1 MKLHLDWSAYET
13 AGQGDAYA
21 GIPATGGDFAKAV
34 AVCIGDKQCQRKP
47 KGVMC
52 PSFRA
57 TDDAA
62 HSPGGRVKVLK
73 AALNGEL
80 GDDAFADQRLAA
92 AMELCVGCKGCKRE
106 CANQVDMAAIKIEY
120 QAQRNARLGVSLR
133 DRMVASLPEQL
144 QHRHFVRGLIRWRNR
159 APWLAKLGETFLG
172 ISAKRQLPEPSVAPF
187 NLQPNQSLPP
197 CRGKARM
204 GVESRNSSVSTP
216 TRACVVGALAPYNHG
231 LPLAGVT
238 LPDGTTSQST
248 KPASGQ
254 VAGYL
259 QGGGDANVI
268 LFVDTFALHFD
279 PEIAHAAHQVLT
291 AAGYNVSLLQALADD
306 DEPERALCC
315 GRTYLSLGQVDA
327 ARHEAQR
334 MQRALRPALAAGTPI
349 VGLEPSCIL
358 SLRDDHLKL
367 GLGEAAI
374 ALSKQVYLFE
384 EFIAKEHDRKRF
396 TLEFKALPQGK
407 TLVHGHCHQKA
418 VGAMKSLRKVLR
430 LIPEFEFEFIE
441 ASCCGMAG
449 SFGVE
454 AEHAAISMQ
463 MAELDLLPAL
473 RAAPDANILANGFS
487 CRHQIREGADRQATH
502 VALLLRDALKEP
514 SPC

>member
-1 MKLHLDWSAYET
+1 MRHLLDWTAYET

-62 HSPGGRVKVLK
+62 HSPGGRVKMLK

-80 GDDAFADQRLAA
+80 GDDAFADPRLAA

-144 QHRHFVRGLIRWRNR
+144 QHRHFVRSLIRWRNR
-159 APWLAKLGETFLG
+159 APWLAQLGERFLG
-172 ISAKRQLPEPSVAPF
+172 ISAKRKLPEPSVPPF
-187 NLQPNQSLPP
+187 NLQPNQSLP
-197 CRGKARM
+197 
-204 GVESRNSSVSTP
+204 
-216 TRACVVGALAPYNHG
+216 
-231 LPLAGVT
+231 
-238 LPDGTTSQST
+238 
-248 KPASGQ
+248 
-254 VAGYL
+254 L
-259 QGGGDANVI
+259 QGGGDKDVI
-268 LFVDTFALHFD
+268 LFVDTFAMHFD

-291 AAGYNVSLLQALADD
+291 AAGYNVSILQALADD

-327 ARHEAQR
+327 ARYEAQR
-334 MQRALRPALAAGTPI
+334 MHRALRPALATGIPI

-384 EFIAKEHDRKRF
+384 EFIAREHDRKRF
-396 TLEFKALPQGK
+396 TLEFKPLPQGK

-454 AEHAAISMQ
+454 AEHADISMQ

-502 VALLLRDALKEP
+502 VALLLRDALKDAT
-514 SPC
+514 PC

>member
-1 MKLHLDWSAYET
+1 MKHHLDWSSYET

-52 PSFRA
+52 PSFRV

-80 GDDAFADQRLAA
+80 GDDAFADSRLAA

-120 QAQRNARLGVSLR
+120 QAQRNARLGVSWR
-133 DRMVASLPEQL
+133 DRIVASLPHQL
-144 QHRHFVRGLIRWRNR
+144 QHRHFVRSIIRWRNR
-159 APWLAKLGETFLG
+159 APWLAKLVEMIFG
-172 ISAKRQLPEPSVAPF
+172 ISAKRTLPEPSLAPF
-187 NLQPNQSLPP
+187 NLERNPSL
-197 CRGKARM
+197 
-204 GVESRNSSVSTP
+204 
-216 TRACVVGALAPYNHG
+216 HG
-231 LPLAGVT
+231 E
-238 LPDGTTSQST
+238 
-248 KPASGQ
+248 
-254 VAGYL
+254 
-259 QGGGDANVI
+259 GDNEVI

-279 PEIAHAAHQVLT
+279 PEIADAAHQVLT
-291 AAGYNVSLLQALADD
+291 AAGYNVSILQALADD
-306 DEPERALCC
+306 EEPDRALCC

-367 GLGEAAI
+367 GLGDDAI
-374 ALSKQVYLFE
+374 AISKQVYLFE

-396 TLEFKALPQGK
+396 TLEFKAPPKGK

-454 AEHAAISMQ
+454 AEHADISMQ

-473 RAAPDANILANGFS
+473 RAAPDASIIANGFS
-487 CRHQIREGADRQATH
+487 CRHQIRVGVNRQATH
-502 VALLLRDALKEP
+502 VALLLRDALNLGELK
-514 SPC
+514 C

>member
-1 MKLHLDWSAYET
+1 MTRSEACNERDKSAVGDRLEGGVEQQERCSLWVGTVFASSKRMRHLLDWTAYET

-62 HSPGGRVKVLK
+62 HSPGGRVKMLK

-80 GDDAFADQRLAA
+80 GDDAFADPRLAS

-144 QHRHFVRGLIRWRNR
+144 QHRHFVRSLIRWRNR
-159 APWLAKLGETFLG
+159 APWLAKLGEMIFG
-172 ISAKRQLPEPSVAPF
+172 ISAKRRLPEPSLAAF
-187 NLQPNQSLPP
+187 NLESSQP
-197 CRGKARM
+197 
-204 GVESRNSSVSTP
+204 
-216 TRACVVGALAPYNHG
+216 
-231 LPLAGVT
+231 
-238 LPDGTTSQST
+238 
-248 KPASGQ
+248 
-254 VAGYL
+254 L
-259 QGGGDANVI
+259 QGGDDKNVI
-268 LFVDTFALHFD
+268 LFVDTFAMHFD
-279 PEIAHAAHQVLT
+279 PEIAYAAHQVLT
-291 AAGYNVSLLQALADD
+291 AAGYNVSILQALADD
-306 DEPERALCC
+306 EEPERALCC

-334 MQRALRPALAAGTPI
+334 MHRALRPALEAGIPI

-384 EFIAKEHDRKRF
+384 EFIAREHDRKRF
-396 TLEFKALPQGK
+396 TLEFKPLPQGK

-454 AEHAAISMQ
+454 AEHADISMR

-473 RAAPDANILANGFS
+473 RAEPDATILANGFS
-487 CRHQIREGADRQATH
+487 CRHQIREGVARQAQH

>member
-1 MKLHLDWSAYET
+1 MKHHLDWSSYET

-34 AVCIGDKQCQRKP
+34 AVCISDKLCQRTP

-62 HSPGGRVKVLK
+62 HSPGGRVVVLK
-73 AALNGEL
+73 AALNGEF
-80 GDDAFADQRLAA
+80 GDDAFADPRLAA

-120 QAQRNARLGVSLR
+120 QAQVNALKGVPHR
-133 DRMVASLPEQL
+133 DRLIAGLPGL
-144 QHRHFVRGLIRWRNR
+144 LRYRRVMGGLIRWRNR
-159 APWLAKLGETFLG
+159 ASWLARAGEFIFG
-172 ISAKRQLPEPSVAPF
+172 IAAKRILPEPAVAPYAA
-187 NLQPNQSLPP
+187 PRS
-197 CRGKARM
+197 C
-204 GVESRNSSVSTP
+204 VES
-216 TRACVVGALAPYNHG
+216 A
-231 LPLAGVT
+231 AG
-238 LPDGTTSQST
+238 DR
-248 KPASGQ
+248 
-254 VAGYL
+254 
-259 QGGGDANVI
+259 DVI
-268 LFVDTFALHFD
+268 LFIDTFAMHFE
-279 PEIAHAAHQVLT
+279 PEIARAAHQVLT
-291 AAGYNVSLLQALADD
+291 AAGYRVITLRAAAD
-306 DEPERALCC
+306 DEPGRALCC
-315 GRTYLSLGQVDA
+315 GRTWLSLGQVDA
-327 ARHEAQR
+327 ARREAR
-334 MQRALRPALAAGTPI
+334 RLHAALRPALASGIPI

-367 GLGEAAI
+367 GLGEEAV

-384 EFIAKEHDRKRF
+384 EFIAREHDRKRF
-396 TLEFKALPQGK
+396 DLEFKPLPRGK

-449 SFGVE
+449 SFGLE
-454 AEHAAISMQ
+454 AEHADISMR

-473 RAAPDANILANGFS
+473 RAAPDAAILANGFS
-487 CRHQIREGADRQATH
+487 CRHQIREGVARDPIH
-502 VALLLRDALKEP
+502 VALLLRDAIDTRGQT
-514 SPC
+514 C

>member
-1 MKLHLDWSAYET
+1 MPDMKKHHLDWTSYET

-34 AVCIGDKQCQRKP
+34 AVCIGDKQCQRTP

-57 TDDAA
+57 TGDAA

-80 GDDAFADQRLAA
+80 GDDPFAGQALAD

-120 QAQRNARLGVSLR
+120 QAQANERRGVSHRDRLVAGLPRWLRHRRLLRGMIRRRNRTPWLARLG
-133 DRMVASLPEQL
+133 E
-144 QHRHFVRGLIRWRNR
+144 
-159 APWLAKLGETFLG
+159 FLFG
-172 ISAKRQLPEPSVAPF
+172 ISAKRQLPEPAIEPFSVTNP
-187 NLQPNQSLPP
+187 LGQRSLLPP
-197 CRGKARM
+197 CRGKAGM
-204 GVESRNSSVSTP
+204 GVDSLGDNISTP
-216 TRACVVGALAPYNHG
+216 TLTLMKQLAIRLSRQTTPAKS
-231 LPLAGVT
+231 LVIPLR
-238 LPDGTTSQST
+238 
-248 KPASGQ
+248 
-254 VAGYL
+254 
-259 QGGGDANVI
+259 GGGNPDVI
-268 LFVDTFALHFD
+268 LFVDTFALHFE
-279 PEIAHAAHQVLT
+279 PEIAQAAQQVLS
-291 AAGYNVSLLQALADD
+291 AAGYNVTILQALADD
-306 DEPERALCC
+306 KEPDRALCC
-315 GRTYLSLGQVDA
+315 GRTYLSLGQVEA

-334 MQRALRPALAAGTPI
+334 MHKALRPALAAGVPI

-367 GLGEAAI
+367 GLGEEAV
-374 ALSKQVYLFE
+374 ALSKQVYLLE
-384 EFIAKEHDRKRF
+384 EFIAREHDRKRF
-396 TLEFKALPQGK
+396 TLEFKPLPRGK

-449 SFGVE
+449 SFGLE
-454 AEHAAISMQ
+454 TEHAAISMQ
-463 MAELDLLPAL
+463 MAEIDLLPAL
-473 RAAPDANILANGFS
+473 RAAPEAAILANGFS
-487 CRHQIREGADRQATH
+487 CRHQIREGVDRQPVH
-502 VALLLRDALKEP
+502 VALLLRDALKEAA
-514 SPC
+514 C

>member
-1 MKLHLDWSAYET
+1 MKHYLDWSSYET

-21 GIPATGGDFAKAV
+21 GIPDTGGDFAKAV

-57 TDDAA
+57 TDEVL

-80 GDDAFADQRLAA
+80 GDDAFADPQLAA

-120 QAQRNARLGVSLR
+120 QAQRNERLGVSYR
-133 DRMVASLPEQL
+133 DRLVASLPDWL
-144 QHRHFVRGLIRWRNR
+144 QHRHVVRALIRWRNR
-159 APWLAKLGETFLG
+159 TPWLAKLGESLLG
-172 ISAKRQLPEPSVAPF
+172 ISAKRQLPEPSVAPYAV
-187 NLQPNQSLPP
+187 PSD
-197 CRGKARM
+197 CA
-204 GVESRNSSVSTP
+204 EIE
-216 TRACVVGALAPYNHG
+216 
-231 LPLAGVT
+231 
-238 LPDGTTSQST
+238 
-248 KPASGQ
+248 AS
-254 VAGYL
+254 
-259 QGGGDANVI
+259 DRDVI
-268 LFVDTFALHFD
+268 LFVDTFAMHFD
-279 PEIAHAAHQVLT
+279 PEIAQAAHQVLT
-291 AAGYNVSLLQALADD
+291 AAGYRVTTLRPAAY
-306 DEPERALCC
+306 DEEPDRALCC
-315 GRTYLSLGQVDA
+315 GRTYLSLGQVEA
-327 ARHEAQR
+327 ARREACRLQ
-334 MQRALRPALAAGTPI
+334 MALRPALATGTPI

-367 GLGEAAI
+367 GLGEEAVD
-374 ALSKQVYLFE
+374 LSKQVYLFE
-384 EFIAKEHDRKRF
+384 EFIAREHDRKR
-396 TLEFKALPQGK
+396 LSLDLKPLARGK

-449 SFGVE
+449 SFGLE
-454 AEHAAISMQ
+454 AEHADISMQ

-473 RAAPDANILANGFS
+473 RAAPDATVLANGFS
-487 CRHQIREGADRQATH
+487 CRHQIREGADRQPVH
-502 VALLLRDALKEP
+502 VALLLRDALITGDEA
-514 SPC
+514 C

>member
-1 MKLHLDWSAYET
+1 MKHFLDWSSYET

-57 TDDAA
+57 TDDPA

-80 GDDAFADQRLAA
+80 GDDAFADTRLAA

-120 QAQRNARLGVSLR
+120 QAQRNARTGVSWR
-133 DRMVASLPEQL
+133 DKLVASLPQQL
-144 QHRHFVRGLIRWRNR
+144 RHRHLVRGLIRWRNR
-159 APWLAKLGETFLG
+159 APWLAKLGEQFFG
-172 ISAKRQLPEPSVAPF
+172 ISAQRQLPEPVATPF
-187 NLQPNQSLPP
+187 VL
-197 CRGKARM
+197 
-204 GVESRNSSVSTP
+204 SSAAYRSMDGGST
-216 TRACVVGALAPYNHG
+216 
-231 LPLAGVT
+231 
-238 LPDGTTSQST
+238 D
-248 KPASGQ
+248 K
-254 VAGYL
+254 
-259 QGGGDANVI
+259 DVI
-268 LFVDTFALHFD
+268 LFIDTFATHFE
-279 PEIAHAAHQVLT
+279 PKIARAAQQVLV
-291 AAGYNVSLLQALADD
+291 AAGYNVIPLHPLANDA
-306 DEPERALCC
+306 EPNRALCC

-327 ARHEAQR
+327 ARREAQR
-334 MQRALRPALAAGTPI
+334 MHRALRPALEQGIPI

-367 GLGEAAI
+367 GLGEQSE
-374 ALSKQVYLFE
+374 ALAKQVYLFE
-384 EFIAKEHDRKRF
+384 EFIAREHDRKRF
-396 TLEFKALPQGK
+396 TLEFQPLPPGK

-449 SFGVE
+449 SFGLE
-454 AEHAAISMQ
+454 AEHATVSMQ

-473 RAAPDANILANGFS
+473 RAAPDAAILANGFS
-487 CRHQIREGADRQATH
+487 CRHQIREGANREASH
-502 VALLLRDALKEP
+502 VALLLRDALATGGAR
-514 SPC
+514 C

>member
-21 GIPATGGDFAKAV
+21 GIPASGGDFAKAV
-34 AVCIGDKQCQRKP
+34 AVCISDKQCQRKP

-62 HSPGGRVKVLK
+62 HSPGGRVQVLK

-80 GDDAFADQRLAA
+80 GEDAFIGEQLAE

-120 QAQRNARLGVSLR
+120 QAQRNAKQGVSLR
-133 DRMVASLPEQL
+133 ERLIAGLPQQL
-144 QHRHFVRGLIRWRNR
+144 HHHAFMRNIIRWRNR
-159 APWLAKLGETFLG
+159 APWLAKLGERFLG
-172 ISAKRQLPEPSVAPF
+172 ISAKRQLPEPSSNPF
-187 NLQPNQSLPP
+187 VLSSEAYRSMNDFEE
-197 CRGKARM
+197 RVTA
-204 GVESRNSSVSTP
+204 ESK
-216 TRACVVGALAPYNHG
+216 
-231 LPLAGVT
+231 
-238 LPDGTTSQST
+238 D
-248 KPASGQ
+248 
-254 VAGYL
+254 
-259 QGGGDANVI
+259 VI
-268 LFVDTFALHFD
+268 LFVDTFSNHFE
-279 PEIAHAAHQVLT
+279 PEIAQAAHQVLS
-291 AAGYNVSLLQALADD
+291 AAGYRVTTLQPDLFDE
-306 DEPERALCC
+306 EPERALCC
-315 GRTYLSLGQVDA
+315 GRTYLSLGQVEQ
-327 ARHEAQR
+327 ARYEARR
-334 MQRALRPALAAGTPI
+334 MQLALRPALAAGTPI

-367 GLGEAAI
+367 GLGDEAV

-384 EFIAKEHDRKRF
+384 EFIAREYDRKRMQ
-396 TLEFKALPQGK
+396 LELKPLPPGK

-430 LIPEFEFEFIE
+430 MIPEFDFEFIE

-449 SFGVE
+449 SFGLE
-454 AEHAAISMQ
+454 TEHANISMQ

-473 RAAPDANILANGFS
+473 RAAPDAAILANGFS
-487 CRHQIREGADRQATH
+487 CRHQIHEGTQRNAQH
-502 VALLLRDALKEP
+502 VALLLRDALKE
-514 SPC
+514 STTC